1 METFL
6 NEVTIQRVLIFNIV
20 ALAIG
25 YYFILKPLKLLY
37 KFKKNR
43 SHAKNDEHT

>member
-6 NEVTIQRVLIFNIV
+6 NEATIQRVFIFNIA

-37 KFKKNR
+37 KFKKNIPR
-43 SHAKNDEHT
+43 TKNDEHT